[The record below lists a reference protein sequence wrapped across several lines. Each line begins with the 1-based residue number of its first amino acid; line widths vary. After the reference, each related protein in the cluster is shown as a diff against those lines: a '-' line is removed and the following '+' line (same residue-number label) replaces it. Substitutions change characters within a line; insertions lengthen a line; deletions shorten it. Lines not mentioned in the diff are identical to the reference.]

1 MDNTQINE
9 LIIFFVLTLFV
20 LVITLFSLFYI
31 FNSRRLKFIIERKET
46 HEKFSKELESSR
58 LESQEHLLKTLS
70 WELHDNIGQ
79 LLSVSKMQLSM
90 ISSNLSPEDQKIITD
105 TRDLLSK
112 VLEDVRSL
120 SKSLNAESLVFLGL
134 AKAIHLEI
142 ERLNRLGFVKATFE
156 YDENIPE
163 LHSEHEVILFRIVQ
177 ECISNVIKHARANTF
192 NVSLN
197 MDANNLIIETRD
209 DGIGMP
215 EKSDHFGL
223 GLKNIISR
231 AKMLKADV
239 IWESPSGGGLLTKIT
254 YPVT

>member
-9 LIIFFVLTLFV
+9 LIIFFVLTLFG
-20 LVITLFSLFYI
+20 LIIILFSLFYI
-31 FNSRRLKFIIERKET
+31 FNSRRLKFIIERKEI
-46 HEKFSKELESSR
+46 HEKFNKELESSR

-90 ISSNLSPEDQKIITD
+90 ISPQLSNEDKKIIAD
-105 TRDLLSK
+105 TKELLSK

-134 AKAIHLEI
+134 AKAVFLEI
-142 ERLNRLGFVKATFE
+142 ERLNRLGFVKATFA
-156 YDENIPE
+156 YDDNIPAIQ
-163 LHSEHEVILFRIVQ
+163 SEHEVILFRIIQ
-177 ECISNVIKHARANTF
+177 ECISNVIKHARASEF
-192 NVSLN
+192 FISLHLEE
-197 MDANNLIIETRD
+197 NNLIIETRD

-231 AKMLKADV
+231 TKMLQAEV
-239 IWESPSGGGLLTKIT
+239 VWESPPEGGLITKIT
-254 YPVT
+254 YPLT